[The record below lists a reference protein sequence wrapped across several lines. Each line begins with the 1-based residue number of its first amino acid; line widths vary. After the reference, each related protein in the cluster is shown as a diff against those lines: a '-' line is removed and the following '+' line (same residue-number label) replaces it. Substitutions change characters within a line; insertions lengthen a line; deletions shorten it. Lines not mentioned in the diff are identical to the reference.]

1 MNEYIKAGGSKDLIC
16 YVGYFSRASKKE
28 KMDTV
33 SIQDLILTQNNNAA
47 TFYTPEETALHQR
60 MVNAIASQ
68 VDQDE
73 VRKEEVKQLRL
84 QRRLNKSKNIKG

>member
-1 MNEYIKAGGSKDLIC
+1 M
-16 YVGYFSRASKKE
+16 E
-28 KMDTV
+28 KLDTT

-47 TFYTPEETALHQR
+47 TKYTPEEDELHQIL
-60 MVNAIASQ
+60 VNVLASQ

-84 QRRLNKSKNIKG
+84 QRRLNNSKNIKS